1 MAGKFLPA
9 RIKQSTGELTT
20 AATQRMEAE
29 FPWYREL
36 GAQERSWV
44 GLVAQAGITAF
55 VDWYRH
61 PEQVGEITAGV
72 FGAAP
77 RELARVISLE
87 QTVSLVRT
95 TIDVVE
101 EAIEDIDDLETR
113 IPLREAVL
121 RYSREIAFSAAGVYA
136 RAAEARGAWDARVEA
151 LVVDA
156 FVRGDLDSTVL
167 SRVSALGWSGQDSV
181 LLIAGSPPVGEPE
194 LALAVLRRA
203 ATNHGLDL
211 LTGIHGSVMLA
222 IIGRVTQPSR
232 VARLLA
238 VHFGP
243 GPIVASDPLAGL
255 DDVPKAARSTM
266 AALSVASAWPAA
278 PRPAITSDFL
288 PELALA
294 GDPDAKQALI
304 SAVYLP
310 LAAEETLLATAS
322 NFLESSPSLEATAR
336 TMFVHANTVRYRL
349 RRITEITGYSPNEPR
364 DAFALRLGLTLGR
377 IAQLDQ

>member
-1 MAGKFLPA
+1 
-9 RIKQSTGELTT
+9 
-20 AATQRMEAE
+20 MESE

-72 FGAAP
+72 FGSAP

-167 SRVSALGWSGQDSV
+167 SRVSALGWSGQGSV
-181 LLIAGSPPVGEPE
+181 LLIAGAPPIGEPE

-203 ATNHGLDL
+203 AANHGLDL
-211 LTGIHGSVMLA
+211 LTGIHGNVMLA

-232 VARLLA
+232 VARLLS

-243 GPIVASDPLAGL
+243 GPIVASDSLDGL

-266 AALSVASAWPAA
+266 AALGVAGAWPAA

-294 GDPDAKQALI
+294 GDLDAKLALI
-304 SAVYLP
+304 AAIYLP

-364 DAFALRLGLTLGR
+364 DAFALRMGLTLGR
-377 IAQLDQ
+377 ISQLDQ

>member
-1 MAGKFLPA
+1 MAVKFLPA
-9 RIKQSTGELTT
+9 RIKKSTGELTT

-29 FPWYREL
+29 LPWYREL

-55 VDWYRH
+55 VDWYRN
-61 PEQVGEITAGV
+61 PDQVAEITAGV

-95 TIDVVE
+95 TINVVE

-167 SRVSALGWSGQDSV
+167 SRVSALGWSGQGSL

-203 ATNHGLDL
+203 AANHELDL

-222 IIGRVTQPSR
+222 IVGRVSEPAR

-243 GPIVASDPLAGL
+243 GPIVASDPLDGL
-255 DDVPKAARSTM
+255 EDVPTAARSTM
-266 AALSVASAWPAA
+266 AALSVASAWPQA
-278 PRPAITSDFL
+278 PRPAMTSDLL
-288 PELALA
+288 PERALA
-294 GDPDAKQALI
+294 GDLEAQQALI
-304 SAVYLP
+304 AAVYLP
-310 LAAEETLLATAS
+310 LAADETLLATAS
-322 NFLESSPSLEATAR
+322 NFLEISPSLEATAR
-336 TMFVHANTVRYRL
+336 AMFVHANTVRYRL
-349 RRITEITGYSPNEPR
+349 RRITEITGYSPNEQR

-377 IAQLDQ
+377 IAQLDE

>member
-1 MAGKFLPA
+1 VAVKFLPA
-9 RIKQSTGELTT
+9 RIKKSTGELTT

-29 FPWYREL
+29 LPWYREL

-55 VDWYRH
+55 VDWYRN
-61 PEQVGEITAGV
+61 PDRVAEITAGV

-167 SRVSALGWSGQDSV
+167 SRVSALGWSGQGSL

-194 LALAVLRRA
+194 LALAVMRRA
-203 ATNHGLDL
+203 AAHHGLDL

-222 IIGRVTQPSR
+222 IVGRVSEPAR

-243 GPIVASDPLAGL
+243 GPIVASDPLDGL
-255 DDVPKAARSTM
+255 DDVPTAARSTM
-266 AALSVASAWPAA
+266 AALSVASAWPQA
-278 PRPAITSDFL
+278 PRPAMTSDLL
-288 PELALA
+288 PERAIA
-294 GDPDAKQALI
+294 GDLEAQQALI
-304 SAVYLP
+304 AAVYLP

-322 NFLESSPSLEATAR
+322 NFLEISPSLEATAR

-377 IAQLDQ
+377 IAQLDE